1 MLFMLHIRWR
11 NGGFNI
17 ILGDTLK
24 PGTADFLYWF
34 VNAALLQNFAP
45 FIATRDISMLGGRL
59 FTMWIV
65 WRTITNYLVFSFAT
79 SKFDEIDSIL
89 INAKIMMSFMN
100 CCFGSIVLGC
110 ALIFGSSRKSHRWQL
125 YSAPKTSKEIFRE
138 VFEKKTL
145 SNRVVDF
152 HETAADIFCTTHP
165 LFLPHDV
172 ILPWV
177 ESLTA
182 PATFLRTTEKV
193 WLATRLFCPS
203 LAVTLPALDSPIC
216 SRR

>member
-1 MLFMLHIRWR
+1 
-11 NGGFNI
+11 
-17 ILGDTLK
+17 
-24 PGTADFLYWF
+24 
-34 VNAALLQNFAP
+34 
-45 FIATRDISMLGGRL
+45 MLGGRL